1 MCMQKTQQML
11 SQLGHLKDEESKM
24 HFINNQYISLSLSVR
39 LDSLWCVWMT
49 WFSLGYSNPNIFVW
63 EVKKKMSGISKST
76 KNFKP
81 LKCLNLKWL
90 LKPIDLKSRHF
101 KSINLKSKFKFP
113 NTALVYFVLMNKL
126 NINIILPKNE

>member
-24 HFINNQYISLSLSVR
+24 HFINNQYISLSLSVG
-39 LDSLWCVWMT
+39 LDSLGCVWMT
-49 WFSLGYSNPNIFVW
+49 WFGLGNSNPNIFVW
-63 EVKKKMSGISKST
+63 EVKKKMSGKSKSS
-76 KNFKP
+76 KNFKS

-90 LKPIDLKSRHF
+90 LKPMNLKSRHF
-101 KSINLKSKFKFP
+101 KSINLKSKSKFP

-126 NINIILPKNE
+126 NTNIMLPKNE